1 MKLKSYFLEFFN
13 LYQKIK
19 FFLDKKFRNKVSK
32 LIILLFIGM
41 FLEAFSLTMIIPAL
55 SAIVNPEF
63 KLFLG
68 QNRFLSTWFINF
80 SDMNLI
86 SFFLILLI
94 LIFLVKGLFLIYLVY
109 YQNKFVANF
118 SVYISDKLIYKYLN
132 AKFSF
137 HQKNNSAML
146 HRNLNQEVAFFSSFF
161 LAYMNVFVEFILLI
175 SIIITLILIEPIGAL
190 TIGIF
195 LSTSSFVFLMLTK
208 KTLSIWGEK
217 RQELDG
223 SVSKIILESMQGIKE
238 IKVMSKQ
245 DFFFKKFSFIN
256 REKAN
261 INANFLTLN
270 LTPRF
275 YLEFI
280 SIISLAGFIIIFL
293 YRGGDFSNLITTVG
307 VFIAA
312 TFRMLPSVNKIIS
325 SLQVIK
331 YKKYSLDLLIREF
344 EKTPIEQLSKG
355 NVKAIFD
362 KKFEIRGL
370 NFSFTQKKVIFKD
383 ANLTIRKGD
392 TVGIVGPSGSGK
404 TTLINIILG
413 LFPVVKNHIYI
424 DNRPLEC
431 LNSWRKK
438 IGYVSQ
444 SIFLLDDSIRN
455 NVAFGINS
463 NSKDTKRI
471 SDVLKIANLD
481 SFVQNLP
488 SGIDTKIGEQGQQ
501 ISGGQRQ
508 RLGLARALFNDSE
521 ILIFD
526 EATSALDNLTE
537 KEVIKSI
544 LELKGKKTIIMVA
557 HRLTTLKECNIIYE
571 LNDGSIK
578 IFNKKIKTKANV

>member
-1 MKLKSYFLEFFN
+1 MKQKNYFLEFFS
-13 LYQKIK
+13 LYEKIK
-19 FFLDKKFRNKVSK
+19 FFLDKKFRKKVFQ

-41 FLEAFSLTMIIPAL
+41 VLEAFSLTMIVPSL

-63 KLFLG
+63 KVFLD
-68 QNRFLSTWFINF
+68 QNKFLSAWF
-80 SDMNLI
+80 SDFSDINLI
-86 SFFLILLI
+86 SFFLTLLTLVF
-94 LIFLVKGLFLIYLVY
+94 LIKGLFLVYLVH
-109 YQNKFVANF
+109 YQNKFSANF
-118 SVYISDKLIYKYLN
+118 TVYISNKLMQKYLN

-137 HQKNNSAML
+137 HQKNNSAIL
-146 HRNLNQEVAFFSSFF
+146 FRNLNEEVGFFSSFF
-161 LAYMNVFVEFILLI
+161 QAYMNVFVEFILLI
-175 SIIITLILIEPIGAL
+175 SIIVTLILIEPIGAL
-190 TIGIF
+190 TIGVFLSVSSFIF
-195 LSTSSFVFLMLTK
+195 LLTTK
-208 KTLSIWGEK
+208 KTLSVLGAK
-217 RQELDG
+217 RQKMDG
-223 SVSKIILESMQGIKE
+223 LLSKIILESMQGIKE
-238 IKVMSKQ
+238 IKINSKQ
-245 DFFFKKFSFIN
+245 DFFYKKFSLIN
-256 REKAN
+256 SERAN

-293 YRGGDFSNLITTVG
+293 YRGGEFSNLITTVA

-312 TFRMLPSVNKIIS
+312 TFRMLPSVNKIIA

-331 YKKYSLDLLIREF
+331 YKKHSLDLLISEF
-344 EKTPIEQLSKG
+344 KNTPLEKLDEEK
-355 NVKAIFD
+355 NEAVFD
-362 KKFEIRGL
+362 KKFEIKDL
-370 NFSFTQKKVIFKD
+370 NFSFDQKKLIFNN
-383 ANLTIRKGD
+383 ASIVVRKGD

-413 LFPVVKNHIYI
+413 LFPEVKAHIYI
-424 DNRPLEC
+424 DKEPLKSVR
-431 LNSWRKK
+431 SWRDK

-463 NSKDTKRI
+463 DSSDTKRI
-471 SDVLKIANLD
+471 NNVLKTANLD

-488 SGIDTKIGEQGQQ
+488 NGIETKIGEQGQQ

-508 RLGLARALFNDSE
+508 RIGLARALFNDSE

-544 LELKGKKTIIMVA
+544 LELKGKKTIIMIA
-557 HRLTTLKECNIIYE
+557 HRLTTLKECNVIYE
-571 LNDGSIK
+571 LNNGIIK
-578 IFNKKIKTKANV
+578 IFDKKIKTKANV